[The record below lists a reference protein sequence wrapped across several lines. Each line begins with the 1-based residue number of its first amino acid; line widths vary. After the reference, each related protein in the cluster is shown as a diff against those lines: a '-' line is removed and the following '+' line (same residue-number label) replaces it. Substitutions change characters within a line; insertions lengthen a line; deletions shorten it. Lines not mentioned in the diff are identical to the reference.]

1 MARPRKYDDKRVNT
15 SIRLSE
21 NQKKIIYNNFESV
34 QAFIEEAYVKL
45 ESKINRKNVKR
56 K

>member
-21 NQKKIIYNNFESV
+21 NQKKIKYNNFESV

-45 ESKINRKNVKR
+45 ESKINRKKVKR

>member
-45 ESKINRKNVKR
+45 ESKINRKKVKR

>member
-1 MARPRKYDDKRVNT
+1 MARPRKYDDKRVNS

-45 ESKINRKNVKR
+45 ESKINRKKVKR

>member
-21 NQKKIIYNNFESV
+21 NQKKVIYNNFDSV

-45 ESKINRKNVKR
+45 ETRINRRKIKR